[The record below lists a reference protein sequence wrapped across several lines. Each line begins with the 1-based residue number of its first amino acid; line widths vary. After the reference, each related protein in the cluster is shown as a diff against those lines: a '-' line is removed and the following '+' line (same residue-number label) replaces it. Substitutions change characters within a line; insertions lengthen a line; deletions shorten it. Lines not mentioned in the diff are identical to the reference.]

1 MEAEIMHVLTE
12 TLWLTTKLAAPVLLV
27 SLTIG
32 VVIGMF
38 QTVVS
43 VQEATL
49 TFVPKLMGV
58 AAVLVLGGSWMLN
71 ELSDFFIDMMAMA
84 PDLVRM

>member
-1 MEAEIMHVLTE
+1 M
-12 TLWLTTKLAAPVLLV
+12 LLV
-27 SLTIG
+27 SLAIGVTIG
-32 VVIGMF
+32 LF

-58 AAVLVLGGSWMLN
+58 AAVLVLAGGWMLN
-71 ELSDFFIDMMAMA
+71 ELSDFFIEMMRMA

>member
-84 PDLVRM
+84 PLP

>member
-12 TLWLTTKLAAPVLLV
+12 TLWLTTKLAAPVLMV
-27 SLTIG
+27 SLSIG

>member
-1 MEAEIMHVLTE
+1 MDTEVMHILTQ
-12 TLWLTTKLAAPVLLV
+12 TLWVTTKLAAPVLLV
-27 SLTIG
+27 SLAIGVTIG
-32 VVIGMF
+32 LF

-58 AAVLVLGGSWMLN
+58 AAVLVLAGGWMLN
-71 ELSDFFIDMMAMA
+71 ELSDFFIEMMRMA